1 MSENEKKIV
10 KSSLA
15 KENFYKLLHNRL
27 AVLGFI
33 LMFVILLAC
42 IMAPLLTPYSP
53 TDLNLRHMGK
63 PPGGEH
69 PFGTDKLGRDV
80 FARVLYGGRISIA
93 IGLSGAL
100 GGMIL
105 GVIIGSFCGYYGGWL
120 DAIFVKIAELV
131 SVFPQLLLVMVMRV
145 ILGEGIKNL
154 IIIFVFT
161 GWIATFRLV
170 RGRFFSLREESFVE
184 ACRAFGIRS
193 SSIVFR
199 HILPNCAGALR
210 WTDFDSNRFVRCSGR
225 NDSRGNYRELLR
237 ILRRLVGRNFRQ
249 NSGVGFRISSIAL
262 SYGYE
267 SNPGRGHK
275 KPDYNI
281 CLHGLDSDFPT
292 GSRALLLLA

>member
-1 MSENEKKIV
+1 MSENKKKIV

-27 AVLGFI
+27 AVLGFM
-33 LMFVILLAC
+33 LMFVILMAC
-42 IMAPLLTPYSP
+42 ILAPLLTPHSP

-199 HILPNCAGALR
+199 HILPNCLGPVIVQLTLNTAGFILQEAALS
-210 WTDFDSNRFVRCSGR
+210 FIGMGVPSGTPTW
-225 NDSRGNYRELLR
+225 GNTINAAKELLN
-237 ILRRLVGRNFRQ
+237 ITNYPWLWVAPGLAIAFFVLGVNFFGDGLRDV
-249 NSGVGFRISSIAL
+249 
-262 SYGYE
+262 
-267 SNPGRGHK
+267 
-275 KPDYNI
+275 
-281 CLHGLDSDFPT
+281 LDPKQQ
-292 GSRALLLLA
+292 

>member
-199 HILPNCAGALR
+199 HILPNCLGPVIVQLTLNTAGFILQEAALS
-210 WTDFDSNRFVRCSGR
+210 FIGMGVPSGIPTW
-225 NDSRGNYRELLR
+225 GNIINAAKELLN
-237 ILRRLVGRNFRQ
+237 ITNYPWLWVPPGLAIAFFVLGVNFFGDGLRDV
-249 NSGVGFRISSIAL
+249 
-262 SYGYE
+262 
-267 SNPGRGHK
+267 
-275 KPDYNI
+275 
-281 CLHGLDSDFPT
+281 LDPKQQ
-292 GSRALLLLA
+292 